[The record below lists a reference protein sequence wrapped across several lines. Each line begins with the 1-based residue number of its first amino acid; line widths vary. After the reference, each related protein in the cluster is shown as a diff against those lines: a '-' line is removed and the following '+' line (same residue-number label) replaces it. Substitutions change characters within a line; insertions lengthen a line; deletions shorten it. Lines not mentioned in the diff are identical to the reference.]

1 MDNNRENFHDGV
13 AVAISISV
21 LRLLGVNKEI
31 VSNTTQVATLKIFWI
46 YSCHKSSLERMC
58 YIDYGVYYHFIS
70 L

>member
-31 VSNTTQVATLKIFWI
+31 VRNTTQVATLKIF
-46 YSCHKSSLERMC
+46 
-58 YIDYGVYYHFIS
+58 
-70 L
+70 